1 MSCVNENGS
10 RDYRLLP
17 PALALW
23 LVAALR
29 LSHILSLKFGLLI
42 ALSFLLIPVAL
53 EIIRTNHPHRTPFTA
68 WFTHMLSSQLAVTAL
83 AMVIMLISCEV
94 LLMNQRSDPLIQLV
108 ASSSQQASHHTAQQT
123 AHNSWRYSAHFAT
136 QRKKASTAREP
147 VRITFE
153 LTTPALATAKKG
165 FDCYADARALSLQ
178 RAQIVTPS
186 SARIR
191 IFATGALCQAGV
203 EQVWSMPAKLSLPQY
218 GNHDAWAMQKEA
230 RTSASTAQRNSSASS
245 STSSSASNSTGNSAG
260 SATQPLSYRVRAAPA
275 FRTLIASLHTAFLRQ
290 TQKLPPTQ
298 ATLVPGV
305 TMGISGGDVMSSR
318 RADLHEREEEL
329 SQWFREAGIIHLLA
343 VSGGH
348 LALIREWAKKRLA
361 CSRLW
366 ASLKVLIS
374 LALVLACASLLFPS
388 DSLLRAVV
396 MACFTSV
403 ALLRGRPA
411 QSLSALCWSVMVVLI
426 CAPYLALSVGFAFS
440 CAAVGGIILLAHRW
454 AQLMSKT
461 RLLRALGFRAKS
473 REKLSESLALTMSA
487 QVAIL
492 PVQMLMLGQLGSSM
506 LVAVLAN
513 FLVTPVVSVATIAG
527 LLSLLTSWLLPW
539 LGFAFAAVS
548 GLCCEVMAWV
558 AHFVVSLPQ

>member
-29 LSHILSLKFGLLI
+29 LSHILSLKFGLFI

-53 EIIRTNHPHRTPFTA
+53 EIIRTHHPHRTPFIA
-68 WFTHMLSSQLAVTAL
+68 WFTHMLSSLLAVTAL
-83 AMVIMLISCEV
+83 ALVIMLISCEV
-94 LLMNQRSDPLIQLV
+94 LLMNQRCDPLIQLV
-108 ASSSQQASHHTAQQT
+108 ASSSQQASHRTVQQT

-203 EQVWSMPAKLSLPQY
+203 AQVWSMPAKLSLPQY
-218 GNHDAWAMQKEA
+218 GNQDAWAMQKEA
-230 RTSASTAQRNSSASS
+230 KTSALTAQGSSSENSSASS
-245 STSSSASNSTGNSAG
+245 STESFAG

-290 TQKLPPTQ
+290 TRKLPPTQ
-298 ATLVPGV
+298 AILVPGV
-305 TMGISGGDVMSSR
+305 TMGISGADVLSSHH
-318 RADLHEREEEL
+318 ADLHEREEEL

-348 LALIREWAKKRLA
+348 LALIREWAKRRLA

-403 ALLRGRPA
+403 ALLRGRPS

-461 RLLRALGFRAKS
+461 WLLRALGFSAKS

-492 PVQMLMLGQLGSSM
+492 PVQMLMLGQMGSSM
-506 LVAVLAN
+506 LIAVLAN

-548 GLCCEVMAWV
+548 GVCCEVMAWV
-558 AHFVVSLPQ
+558 AHFAVSLPH

>member
-1 MSCVNENGS
+1 MSYVNENGS

-29 LSHILSLKFGLLI
+29 LSHILSLKFGLFI

-53 EIIRTNHPHRTPFTA
+53 EIIRTRYSYRTPFTA

-83 AMVIMLISCEV
+83 ALVIMLISCEV

-108 ASSSQQASHHTAQQT
+108 ASFSQQASHHTVQQT
-123 AHNSWRYSAHFAT
+123 AHNSWRYSAQFAT

-178 RAQIVTPS
+178 RAQIVTAS

-203 EQVWSMPAKLSLPQY
+203 AQVWSMPAKLSLPQY
-218 GNHDAWAMQKEA
+218 GNQDAWARKKEA
-230 RTSASTAQRNSSASS
+230 KTSASTAQGSENSSASS
-245 STSSSASNSTGNSAG
+245 STGSFAG

-290 TQKLPPTQ
+290 TRKLPPTQ
-298 ATLVPGV
+298 AILVPGV
-305 TMGISGGDVMSSR
+305 TMGISGADVLSSR
-318 RADLHEREEEL
+318 HADLHEREEEL

-348 LALIREWAKKRLA
+348 LALIREWAKRRLA

-366 ASLKVLIS
+366 ASMKVMIS

-411 QSLSALCWSVMVVLI
+411 QSLSALCWSVMGVLI

-440 CAAVGGIILLAHRW
+440 CAAVGGIILLAHHW
-454 AQLMSKT
+454 AQLMSNV
-461 RLLRALGFRAKS
+461 ALACIGFQCEKP
-473 REKLSESLALTMSA
+473 RET
-487 QVAIL
+487 Q
-492 PVQMLMLGQLGSSM
+492 
-506 LVAVLAN
+506 
-513 FLVTPVVSVATIAG
+513 
-527 LLSLLTSWLLPW
+527 
-539 LGFAFAAVS
+539 
-548 GLCCEVMAWV
+548 
-558 AHFVVSLPQ
+558 

>member
-29 LSHILSLKFGLLI
+29 LSHILSLKFGLFI

-53 EIIRTNHPHRTPFTA
+53 EIIRTRYSHRTPFTA

-83 AMVIMLISCEV
+83 ALVIMLISCEV

-108 ASSSQQASHHTAQQT
+108 ASSSQRAFHHTVQQT
-123 AHNSWRYSAHFAT
+123 AHNSWRYSAQFAT

-178 RAQIVTPS
+178 RTQIVTAS

-203 EQVWSMPAKLSLPQY
+203 AQVWSMPAKLSLPQY
-218 GNHDAWAMQKEA
+218 GNQDAWAMQKGA
-230 RTSASTAQRNSSASS
+230 KTSALTAQGSSSENSSASS
-245 STSSSASNSTGNSAG
+245 STGSFAG
-260 SATQPLSYRVRAAPA
+260 SVTQPLSYRVRAAPA

-290 TQKLPPTQ
+290 TRKLPPTQ
-298 ATLVPGV
+298 AILVPGV
-305 TMGISGGDVMSSR
+305 TMGISGADVLSSHH
-318 RADLHEREEEL
+318 ADLHEREEEL

-348 LALIREWAKKRLA
+348 LALIREWAKRRLA
-361 CSRLW
+361 NSRLW
-366 ASLKVLIS
+366 ASMKVMIS

-440 CAAVGGIILLAHRW
+440 CAAVGGIILLAHHW

-461 RLLRALGFRAKS
+461 WLLRALGFSAKS

-492 PVQMLMLGQLGSSM
+492 PVQMLMLGQMGSSM
-506 LVAVLAN
+506 LIAVLAN

-548 GLCCEVMAWV
+548 GVCCEVMAWV
-558 AHFVVSLPQ
+558 AHFAVSLPH

>member
-17 PALALW
+17 SALALW

-29 LSHILSLKFGLLI
+29 LSHILSLKFGLFI
-42 ALSFLLIPVAL
+42 ALSFLLIPAAL
-53 EIIRTNHPHRTPFTA
+53 EIIRTHHPHRTPFTA

-83 AMVIMLISCEV
+83 ALVIMLISCEV

-108 ASSSQQASHHTAQQT
+108 ASSSQQASHHTVQQT
-123 AHNSWRYSAHFAT
+123 AHNSWRYSAQFAT

-203 EQVWSMPAKLSLPQY
+203 AQVWNMPAKLSLPQY
-218 GNHDAWAMQKEA
+218 GNQDAWAMQKEA
-230 RTSASTAQRNSSASS
+230 KTSALTAQGSSSENSSASS
-245 STSSSASNSTGNSAG
+245 STGSFAG

-290 TQKLPPTQ
+290 TRKLPPTQ
-298 ATLVPGV
+298 AILVPGV
-305 TMGISGGDVMSSR
+305 TMGISGADVLSSHH
-318 RADLHEREEEL
+318 ADLHEREEEL

-348 LALIREWAKKRLA
+348 LALIREWAKRRLA

-366 ASLKVLIS
+366 ASMKVMIS

-411 QSLSALCWSVMVVLI
+411 QSLSALCWSVMGVLI

-440 CAAVGGIILLAHRW
+440 CAAVGGIILLAHHW
-454 AQLMSKT
+454 AQMMSKT
-461 RLLRALGFRAKS
+461 WLLRALGFSAKS

-492 PVQMLMLGQLGSSM
+492 PVQMLMLGQMGSSM

-548 GLCCEVMAWV
+548 GVCCEVMAWV
-558 AHFVVSLPQ
+558 AHFAVSLPH

>member
-1 MSCVNENGS
+1 MSYVNENGS

-29 LSHILSLKFGLLI
+29 LSHILSLKFGLFI

-53 EIIRTNHPHRTPFTA
+53 EIIRTRYSYRTPFTA

-83 AMVIMLISCEV
+83 ALVIMLISCEV

-108 ASSSQQASHHTAQQT
+108 ASFSQQASHHTVQQT
-123 AHNSWRYSAHFAT
+123 AHNSWRYSAQFAT

-178 RAQIVTPS
+178 RAQIVTAS

-203 EQVWSMPAKLSLPQY
+203 AQVWSMPAKLSLPQY
-218 GNHDAWAMQKEA
+218 GNQDAWAMKKEA
-230 RTSASTAQRNSSASS
+230 KTSASTAQGSENSSASS
-245 STSSSASNSTGNSAG
+245 STGSFAG

-290 TQKLPPTQ
+290 TRKLPPTQ
-298 ATLVPGV
+298 AILVPGV
-305 TMGISGGDVMSSR
+305 TMGISGADVLSSR
-318 RADLHEREEEL
+318 HADLHEREEEL

-348 LALIREWAKKRLA
+348 LALIREWAKRRLA

-366 ASLKVLIS
+366 ASMKVMIS

-411 QSLSALCWSVMVVLI
+411 QSLSALCWSVMGVLI

-440 CAAVGGIILLAHRW
+440 CAAVGGIILLAHHW

-461 RLLRALGFRAKS
+461 WLLRALGFSAKS

-492 PVQMLMLGQLGSSM
+492 PVQMLMLGQMGSSM

-548 GLCCEVMAWV
+548 GVCCEVMAWV
-558 AHFVVSLPQ
+558 AHFAVSLPH

>member
-1 MSCVNENGS
+1 M
-10 RDYRLLP
+10 
-17 PALALW
+17 
-23 LVAALR
+23 
-29 LSHILSLKFGLLI
+29 
-42 ALSFLLIPVAL
+42 
-53 EIIRTNHPHRTPFTA
+53 
-68 WFTHMLSSQLAVTAL
+68 
-83 AMVIMLISCEV
+83 
-94 LLMNQRSDPLIQLV
+94 
-108 ASSSQQASHHTAQQT
+108 
-123 AHNSWRYSAHFAT
+123 
-136 QRKKASTAREP
+136 
-147 VRITFE
+147 
-153 LTTPALATAKKG
+153 
-165 FDCYADARALSLQ
+165 
-178 RAQIVTPS
+178 
-186 SARIR
+186 
-191 IFATGALCQAGV
+191 
-203 EQVWSMPAKLSLPQY
+203 WSMPAKLSLAQY
-218 GNHDAWAMQKEA
+218 GNQDAWAMQKEA
-230 RTSASTAQRNSSASS
+230 KTSALTAQGSENSSASS
-245 STSSSASNSTGNSAG
+245 STGSFAG
-260 SATQPLSYRVRAAPA
+260 SATQQLSYRVRAAPA

-290 TQKLPPTQ
+290 TRKLPPTQ
-298 ATLVPGV
+298 AILVPGV
-305 TMGISGGDVMSSR
+305 TMGISGADVLSSHH
-318 RADLHEREEEL
+318 ADLHEREEEL

-348 LALIREWAKKRLA
+348 LALIREWAKRRLA

-366 ASLKVLIS
+366 ASMKVMIS

-440 CAAVGGIILLAHRW
+440 CAAVGGIILLAHHW

-461 RLLRALGFRAKS
+461 WLLRALGFSAKS

-492 PVQMLMLGQLGSSM
+492 PVQMLMLGQMGSSM

-548 GLCCEVMAWV
+548 GVCCEVMAWV
-558 AHFVVSLPQ
+558 AHFAVSLPH

>member
-1 MSCVNENGS
+1 MSYVNENGS

-42 ALSFLLIPVAL
+42 ALSFLLIPAAL
-53 EIIRTNHPHRTPFTA
+53 EIIRTHHPHRTPFIA

-83 AMVIMLISCEV
+83 ALGIMLISCEV
-94 LLMNQRSDPLIQLV
+94 LLMNQRADPLIQLV
-108 ASSSQQASHHTAQQT
+108 ASSSQQASRHTVQQT

-153 LTTPALATAKKG
+153 LRTPALATAKKG
-165 FDCYADARALSLQ
+165 FDCSADARALSLQ
-178 RAQIVTPS
+178 RAQIIIPS

-218 GNHDAWAMQKEA
+218 GNDDAWAMQKEA
-230 RTSASTAQRNSSASS
+230 KTSASPVLESSSASS
-245 STSSSASNSTGNSAG
+245 SPGSSAG
-260 SATQPLSYRVRAAPA
+260 SSAGSSTQQLSYRVRAAPV
-275 FRTLIASLHTAFLRQ
+275 FRTLIVSLHTAFLRQ

-298 ATLVPGV
+298 AILVPGV
-305 TMGISGGDVMSSR
+305 TMGISGGDVVSSHH
-318 RADLHEREEEL
+318 ADLHEREEEL

-348 LALIREWAKKRLA
+348 LALIREWAKRRLA

-366 ASLKVLIS
+366 ASMKVMIS

-426 CAPYLALSVGFAFS
+426 CAPYLALSVGFTFS

-454 AQLMSKT
+454 AQLMSRT
-461 RLLRALGFRAKS
+461 WLLRALGFSAKS

-558 AHFVVSLPQ
+558 AHFVVSLPH

>member
-29 LSHILSLKFGLLI
+29 LSHILSLKFGLFI

-53 EIIRTNHPHRTPFTA
+53 EIIRTRYSRRTPFTA

-83 AMVIMLISCEV
+83 ALVIMLISCEV

-108 ASSSQQASHHTAQQT
+108 ASSSQQASHHTVQQT
-123 AHNSWRYSAHFAT
+123 AHNSWRYSAQFAT

-178 RAQIVTPS
+178 RAQIVTAS

-191 IFATGALCQAGV
+191 IFATGALCQTGV
-203 EQVWSMPAKLSLPQY
+203 AQVWSMPAKLSLPQY
-218 GNHDAWAMQKEA
+218 GNQDAWAMQKEA
-230 RTSASTAQRNSSASS
+230 KTSASTARGSSSENSSASS
-245 STSSSASNSTGNSAG
+245 STGSFAG

-290 TQKLPPTQ
+290 TRKLPPTQ
-298 ATLVPGV
+298 AILVPGV
-305 TMGISGGDVMSSR
+305 TMGISGADVLSSHH
-318 RADLHEREEEL
+318 ADLHEREEEL

-348 LALIREWAKKRLA
+348 LALIREWAKRRLA

-366 ASLKVLIS
+366 ASMKVMIS

-440 CAAVGGIILLAHRW
+440 CAAVGGIILLAHHW

-461 RLLRALGFRAKS
+461 WLLRALGFSAKS

-492 PVQMLMLGQLGSSM
+492 PVQMLMLGQMGSSM

-548 GLCCEVMAWV
+548 GVCCEVMAWV
-558 AHFVVSLPQ
+558 AHFAVSLPH

>member
-23 LVAALR
+23 LVATLR
-29 LSHILSLKFGLLI
+29 LSHILSLKFGLFI

-53 EIIRTNHPHRTPFTA
+53 EIIRTRYSHRTPFTA
-68 WFTHMLSSQLAVTAL
+68 WFTQMLSSQLAVTAL
-83 AMVIMLISCEV
+83 ALVIMLISCEV

-108 ASSSQQASHHTAQQT
+108 ASSSQQASHHTVKQT
-123 AHNSWRYSAHFAT
+123 AHNSWRYSAQFAT

-178 RAQIVTPS
+178 GAQIVTAS

-191 IFATGALCQAGV
+191 IFATGAVCQAGV
-203 EQVWSMPAKLSLPQY
+203 AQVWSMPAKLSLPQY
-218 GNHDAWAMQKEA
+218 GNQDAWAMQKEA
-230 RTSASTAQRNSSASS
+230 KTSALTAQGSENSSASS
-245 STSSSASNSTGNSAG
+245 STGSFAG

-290 TQKLPPTQ
+290 TRKLPPTQ
-298 ATLVPGV
+298 AILVPGV
-305 TMGISGGDVMSSR
+305 TMGISGADVLSSHH
-318 RADLHEREEEL
+318 ADLHEREEEL
-329 SQWFREAGIIHLLA
+329 TQWFREAGIIHLLA

-348 LALIREWAKKRLA
+348 LALIREWAKRRLA

-366 ASLKVLIS
+366 ASMKVMIS

-411 QSLSALCWSVMVVLI
+411 QSLSALCWSVMGVLI

-440 CAAVGGIILLAHRW
+440 CAAVGGIILLAHHW

-461 RLLRALGFRAKS
+461 WLLRALGFSAKS

-492 PVQMLMLGQLGSSM
+492 PVQMLMLGQMGSSM

-548 GLCCEVMAWV
+548 GVCCEVMAWV
-558 AHFVVSLPQ
+558 AHFAVSLPH

>member
-29 LSHILSLKFGLLI
+29 LSHILSLKFGLFI

-53 EIIRTNHPHRTPFTA
+53 EIIRTRYSHRTPFTA

-83 AMVIMLISCEV
+83 ALVIMLISCEV

-108 ASSSQQASHHTAQQT
+108 ASSSQQASHHTVQQT
-123 AHNSWRYSAHFAT
+123 AHNSWRYSAQFAT
-136 QRKKASTAREP
+136 QRKRASTAREP
-147 VRITFE
+147 VRIIFE

-165 FDCYADARALSLQ
+165 FDCYADARALGLQ
-178 RAQIVTPS
+178 RAQIVTAS

-191 IFATGALCQAGV
+191 IFATGALCQAGGA
-203 EQVWSMPAKLSLPQY
+203 QVWSMPAKLSLPQY
-218 GNHDAWAMQKEA
+218 GNQDAWAMQKEA
-230 RTSASTAQRNSSASS
+230 KTSALTAQGSSSENSSASS
-245 STSSSASNSTGNSAG
+245 STGSFAG

-290 TQKLPPTQ
+290 TRKLPPTQ
-298 ATLVPGV
+298 AILVPGV
-305 TMGISGGDVMSSR
+305 TMGISGADVLSSHH
-318 RADLHEREEEL
+318 ADLHEREEEL

-348 LALIREWAKKRLA
+348 LALIREWAKRRLA
-361 CSRLW
+361 RSRLW
-366 ASLKVLIS
+366 ASMKVMIS

-426 CAPYLALSVGFAFS
+426 CAPYLALSVGFTFS
-440 CAAVGGIILLAHRW
+440 CAAVGGIILLAHHW

-461 RLLRALGFRAKS
+461 WLLRALGFSAKS

-492 PVQMLMLGQLGSSM
+492 PVQMLMLGQMGSSM
-506 LVAVLAN
+506 LIAVLAN

-548 GLCCEVMAWV
+548 GVCCEVMAWV
-558 AHFVVSLPQ
+558 AHFAVSLPH

>member
-29 LSHILSLKFGLLI
+29 LTHILSLKFGLLI
-42 ALSFLLIPVAL
+42 ALSFLLTPVAL
-53 EIIRTNHPHRTPFTA
+53 EIIRTRHPRCTPFTA
-68 WFTHMLSSQLAVTAL
+68 WFTHVLSSQLAVTAL
-83 AMVIMLISCEV
+83 ALVSMLISCEV
-94 LLMNQRSDPLIQLV
+94 LLMNQRADPLIQLV
-108 ASSSQQASHHTAQQT
+108 ASSSQQASHHTVQQT
-123 AHNSWRYSAHFAT
+123 AQNSRPHSAQFAT
-136 QRKKASTAREP
+136 QRKKTATAREP

-165 FDCYADARALSLQ
+165 FDCSADARALSLQ
-178 RAQIVTPS
+178 RAQIIIPS

-218 GNHDAWAMQKEA
+218 GNDDAWAMQKEA
-230 RTSASTAQRNSSASS
+230 KTSASPVLESSSASS
-245 STSSSASNSTGNSAG
+245 SPGSSAG
-260 SATQPLSYRVRAAPA
+260 SSTQQLSYRVRAAPA

-298 ATLVPGV
+298 AILVPGV
-305 TMGISGGDVMSSR
+305 TMGISGADVLSSHH
-318 RADLHEREEEL
+318 ADLQEREEEL

-440 CAAVGGIILLAHRW
+440 CAAVWGIILLAHRW
-454 AQLMSKT
+454 AQLMSQT
-461 RLLRALGFRAKS
+461 RLLRALGFRAKN

-492 PVQMLMLGQLGSSM
+492 PVQMLMLGQMGGSM

-558 AHFVVSLPQ
+558 AHFAVSLPH

>member
-29 LSHILSLKFGLLI
+29 LSHILSLKFGLFI

-53 EIIRTNHPHRTPFTA
+53 EIIRTRYSHRTPFTA

-83 AMVIMLISCEV
+83 ALVIMLISCEV
-94 LLMNQRSDPLIQLV
+94 LLMNQRCDPLIQLV
-108 ASSSQQASHHTAQQT
+108 ARSSQQASHHALQQT
-123 AHNSWRYSAHFAT
+123 AHNSWRYSAQFAP
-136 QRKKASTAREP
+136 QRMKASTTAREP

-178 RAQIVTPS
+178 RAQIVTAS

-191 IFATGALCQAGV
+191 IFATGALCQAGGA
-203 EQVWSMPAKLSLPQY
+203 QVWSMPAKLSLPQY
-218 GNHDAWAMQKEA
+218 GNQDAWAMQKEA
-230 RTSASTAQRNSSASS
+230 KTSASTAQGSENSSASS
-245 STSSSASNSTGNSAG
+245 STGSFAG
-260 SATQPLSYRVRAAPA
+260 STTQPLSYRVRAAPA

-290 TQKLPPTQ
+290 TRKLPPTQ
-298 ATLVPGV
+298 AILVPGV
-305 TMGISGGDVMSSR
+305 TMGISGADVLSSHH
-318 RADLHEREEEL
+318 ADLHEREEEL

-348 LALIREWAKKRLA
+348 LALIREWAKRRLA

-366 ASLKVLIS
+366 ASMKVMIS

-411 QSLSALCWSVMVVLI
+411 QSLSALCWSAMVVLI

-440 CAAVGGIILLAHRW
+440 CAAVGGIILLAHHW

-461 RLLRALGFRAKS
+461 WLLRALGFSAKS

-492 PVQMLMLGQLGSSM
+492 PVQMLMLGQMGSSM

-548 GLCCEVMAWV
+548 GVCCEVMAWV
-558 AHFVVSLPQ
+558 AHFAVSLPH

>member
-1 MSCVNENGS
+1 MSCVNENGC

-29 LSHILSLKFGLLI
+29 LSHILSLKFGLSI

-53 EIIRTNHPHRTPFTA
+53 EIIRTHHPHRTPFTA

-83 AMVIMLISCEV
+83 ALVIMLISCEV

-108 ASSSQQASHHTAQQT
+108 ASSSQQTSHHTVQQT
-123 AHNSWRYSAHFAT
+123 AHNSWRYSAQFAT
-136 QRKKASTAREP
+136 QRKKASTARDP

-178 RAQIVTPS
+178 RAQIVTAS

-203 EQVWSMPAKLSLPQY
+203 APVWSMPAKLSLPQY
-218 GNHDAWAMQKEA
+218 GNQDAWAMQKEA
-230 RTSASTAQRNSSASS
+230 KTSALKAQGSSSENSSASS
-245 STSSSASNSTGNSAG
+245 STGSFAG

-290 TQKLPPTQ
+290 TRRLPPTQ
-298 ATLVPGV
+298 AILVPGV
-305 TMGISGGDVMSSR
+305 TMGISGADVLSSHH
-318 RADLHEREEEL
+318 ADLHEREEEL

-348 LALIREWAKKRLA
+348 LALIREWAKRRLA

-366 ASLKVLIS
+366 ASMKVMIS

-440 CAAVGGIILLAHRW
+440 CVAVGGIILLAHHW
-454 AQLMSKT
+454 AQLISKT
-461 RLLRALGFRAKS
+461 WLLRALGFSAKS

-492 PVQMLMLGQLGSSM
+492 PVQMLMLGQMGSSM
-506 LVAVLAN
+506 LIAVLAN
-513 FLVTPVVSVATIAG
+513 FLVTPVVSVATITG

-548 GLCCEVMAWV
+548 GVCCEVMAWV
-558 AHFVVSLPQ
+558 AHFAVSLPH

>member
-23 LVAALR
+23 LVATLR
-29 LSHILSLKFGLLI
+29 LSHILSLKFGLFI

-53 EIIRTNHPHRTPFTA
+53 EIIRTRYSHRTPFTA
-68 WFTHMLSSQLAVTAL
+68 WFTQMLSSQLAVTAL
-83 AMVIMLISCEV
+83 ALVIMLISCEV
-94 LLMNQRSDPLIQLV
+94 LLMNQRCDPLIQLV
-108 ASSSQQASHHTAQQT
+108 ASSSQQASRHTVQKT
-123 AHNSWRYSAHFAT
+123 AHNSWRYSAQFVT
-136 QRKKASTAREP
+136 QHKKASTAREP

-178 RAQIVTPS
+178 RAQIITAS

-203 EQVWSMPAKLSLPQY
+203 AQVWSMPAKLSLAQY
-218 GNHDAWAMQKEA
+218 GNQDAWAMQKEA
-230 RTSASTAQRNSSASS
+230 KTSASTAQGSENSSASS
-245 STSSSASNSTGNSAG
+245 STGSFAG

-275 FRTLIASLHTAFLRQ
+275 FRTLIALLHTAFLRQ
-290 TQKLPPTQ
+290 TRKLPPTQ
-298 ATLVPGV
+298 AILVPGV
-305 TMGISGGDVMSSR
+305 TMGISGADVLSSHH
-318 RADLHEREEEL
+318 ADLHEREEEL

-348 LALIREWAKKRLA
+348 LALIREWAKRRLA

-366 ASLKVLIS
+366 ASMKVMIS

-440 CAAVGGIILLAHRW
+440 CAAVGGIILLAHHW

-461 RLLRALGFRAKS
+461 WLLRALGFSAKS

-492 PVQMLMLGQLGSSM
+492 PVQMLMLGQMGSSM
-506 LVAVLAN
+506 LIAVLAN

-548 GLCCEVMAWV
+548 GVCCEVMAWV
-558 AHFVVSLPQ
+558 AHFAVSLPH

>member
-29 LSHILSLKFGLLI
+29 LSHILSLKFGLFI

-53 EIIRTNHPHRTPFTA
+53 EIIRTRYSYRTPFTA

-83 AMVIMLISCEV
+83 ALVIMLISCEV
-94 LLMNQRSDPLIQLV
+94 LLMNQRSDPLIQFV
-108 ASSSQQASHHTAQQT
+108 ASSSQQASHHTVQQT
-123 AHNSWRYSAHFAT
+123 AHNSWRYSAQFAT

-178 RAQIVTPS
+178 HAQIVTAS

-203 EQVWSMPAKLSLPQY
+203 AQVWSMPAKLSLPQY
-218 GNHDAWAMQKEA
+218 GNQDAWAMQKEA
-230 RTSASTAQRNSSASS
+230 KTSASTAQGSENSSASS
-245 STSSSASNSTGNSAG
+245 STGSFAG

-290 TQKLPPTQ
+290 TRKLPPTQ
-298 ATLVPGV
+298 AILVPGV
-305 TMGISGGDVMSSR
+305 TMGISGADVLSSHH
-318 RADLHEREEEL
+318 ADLHEREEEL

-348 LALIREWAKKRLA
+348 LALIREWAKRRLA

-366 ASLKVLIS
+366 ASMKVMIS

-440 CAAVGGIILLAHRW
+440 CAAVGGIILLAHHW

-461 RLLRALGFRAKS
+461 WLLRALGFSAKS

-492 PVQMLMLGQLGSSM
+492 PVQMLMLGQMGSSM

-548 GLCCEVMAWV
+548 GVCCEVMAWV
-558 AHFVVSLPQ
+558 AHFAVSLPH

>member
-29 LSHILSLKFGLLI
+29 LSHILSLKFGLFI

-53 EIIRTNHPHRTPFTA
+53 EIIRTRYSYRTPFTA

-83 AMVIMLISCEV
+83 ALVIMLISCEV
-94 LLMNQRSDPLIQLV
+94 LLMNQRSDPLIQFV
-108 ASSSQQASHHTAQQT
+108 ASSSQQASHHTVQQT
-123 AHNSWRYSAHFAT
+123 AHNSWRYSAQFAT

-178 RAQIVTPS
+178 HAQIVTAS

-203 EQVWSMPAKLSLPQY
+203 AQVWSMPAKLSLAQY
-218 GNHDAWAMQKEA
+218 GNRDAWAMKKEA
-230 RTSASTAQRNSSASS
+230 KTSASTAQGSENSSAGS
-245 STSSSASNSTGNSAG
+245 STGSFAG

-290 TQKLPPTQ
+290 TRKLPPTQ
-298 ATLVPGV
+298 AILVPGV
-305 TMGISGGDVMSSR
+305 TMGISGADVLSSHH
-318 RADLHEREEEL
+318 ADLHEREEEL

-348 LALIREWAKKRLA
+348 LALIREWAKRRLA

-366 ASLKVLIS
+366 ASMKVMIS

-440 CAAVGGIILLAHRW
+440 CAAVGGIILLAHHW

-461 RLLRALGFRAKS
+461 WLLRALGFSAKS

-492 PVQMLMLGQLGSSM
+492 PVQMLMLGQMGSSM

-548 GLCCEVMAWV
+548 GVCCEVMAWV
-558 AHFVVSLPQ
+558 AHFAVSLPH